1 MRSILGRFLFKG
13 EEVFLPVGS
22 LSGGEKARLSLL
34 KLMLSGANTLILD
47 EPTNHLDIESKEVFE
62 EALMEF
68 PGTVIVVSHDRYFLQ
83 RIPTRI
89 LELTQDGVIEY
100 LGRYDYYLEKKS
112 QGISAKKYFS
122 KTQEKPAGDAAEQR
136 RLKKEREAEERRRAR
151 LSEKLETEISEL
163 EDKISELEHN
173 LCKPENM
180 SDYELL
186 ARLGAERQEAEKRL
200 AEAYDEWAKVQ
211 EA

>member
-1 MRSILGRFLFKG
+1 
-13 EEVFLPVGS
+13 
-22 LSGGEKARLSLL
+22 
-34 KLMLSGANTLILD
+34 
-47 EPTNHLDIESKEVFE
+47 
-62 EALMEF
+62 MEF

-122 KTQEKPAGDAAEQR
+122 KVQEKSAGDAAQQR

-163 EDKISELEHN
+163 ENQISELEHN

-186 ARLGAERQEAEKRL
+186 ARLGAEREETEKRL

>member
-1 MRSILGRFLFKG
+1 MLKDF
-13 EEVFLPVGS
+13 
-22 LSGGEKARLSLL
+22 SG
-34 KLMLSGANTLILD
+34 TLI
-47 EPTNHLDIESKEVFE
+47 F
-62 EALMEF
+62 
-68 PGTVIVVSHDRYFLQ
+68 VSHDRYFLQ

-122 KTQEKPAGDAAEQR
+122 KVQEKPTGDAAQQR

-163 EDKISELEHN
+163 ENQISELEQN

-186 ARLGAERQEAEKRL
+186 ARLGAEREETEKRL

>member
-1 MRSILGRFLFKG
+1 
-13 EEVFLPVGS
+13 
-22 LSGGEKARLSLL
+22 
-34 KLMLSGANTLILD
+34 
-47 EPTNHLDIESKEVFE
+47 
-62 EALMEF
+62 MEF

-122 KTQEKPAGDAAEQR
+122 KVQEKSAGDAAQQR

-163 EDKISELEHN
+163 ENQISELEQN

-186 ARLGAERQEAEKRL
+186 ARLGAEREETEKRL